1 MRSCQCYH
9 DRKVNDFNSKGLDA
23 FDNKDAD
30 APQGSAHHTSKH
42 GKHSLRHKSSPK
54 SAEQGAFKR
63 AGYLGDPNTG
73 SRTHS
78 RASSVVGDMS
88 FSNAQANTLQDV
100 LTNLKTFKDQGLID
114 EDEYKASKSKILNI
128 ELSPFSGRTALAA
141 SHSLGFPSTT
151 NQRTY
156 TDPRLVMDV
165 RKTQQKGQQQ
175 ILMRGQDAR
184 EVPLSIT
191 SSSLT
196 DDEDEPGHPGV
207 KRIYLDFLFKQLRTV
222 CYRKVRGNGNDVSI
236 REIFRHFD
244 SEKHGEAP
252 GIDKDEFVLAVRR
265 LMLGSA
271 ARGIITEDEA
281 VALFARIDADH
292 SGTIDYRE
300 TAASLSLPGW
310 DNKVLGKKSNILL

>member
-1 MRSCQCYH
+1 MSPSLPPSLCSMRSCQCYQ
-9 DRKVNDFNSKGLDA
+9 DRKVNDFNSKALDA

-156 TDPRLVMDV
+156 KDPRL
-165 RKTQQKGQQQ
+165 
-175 ILMRGQDAR
+175 MRAPVSR
-184 EVPLSIT
+184 
-191 SSSLT
+191 LT
-196 DDEDEPGHPGV
+196 VH
-207 KRIYLDFLFKQLRTV
+207 
-222 CYRKVRGNGNDVSI
+222 
-236 REIFRHFD
+236 
-244 SEKHGEAP
+244 
-252 GIDKDEFVLAVRR
+252 
-265 LMLGSA
+265 
-271 ARGIITEDEA
+271 
-281 VALFARIDADH
+281 
-292 SGTIDYRE
+292 
-300 TAASLSLPGW
+300 
-310 DNKVLGKKSNILL
+310 